1 VVTAIVPITQPAK
14 PYYRSRP
21 AKYDQP
27 PTIYND
33 PDLTPQVPGVTDQD
47 SISDW
52 DLPFTL
58 ERDVPTEDDVYWKE
72 HRLTPKAFLP
82 LAAGQQLFGSRFG
95 KTTGLRI
102 AVDAADDE
110 QQLRALV
117 QSSLDGKLDDLGWSL
132 HRIKQQQLS
141 ASKGTTPF
149 DALFLSLS
157 FFVIFAA
164 IMLIAMLFRLGLVE
178 RLRQFGTL
186 LAVGWTPKRLMKL
199 TLGEGLFVAAFGVL
213 LGLAGG
219 ILYAKTVLWGLRTLW
234 VGAVTVPFLEFHWT
248 LRSLVI
254 GGLVGFLVAA
264 LTLWISLRSLTKVN
278 ARTLLTGRDTDQQAT
293 LTRESKGNAN
303 RLPKGALIL
312 AVLSLV
318 VAVAGAIKGGQAA
331 AGGFVGGGMLLL
343 VAILIFVYARLSQPR
358 RIEAGGDAVAG
369 FSTGLLAS
377 RNASRHPL
385 RSTLTVGLMATAAFL
400 IIAITA
406 FRLQPSDR
414 GTGGF
419 GLIARSA
426 QPLFR
431 DLGDSDMQTDTF
443 GPQASLIADANI
455 AALRLKAGQDA
466 SCNNLYQASRPTVL
480 GVPASFNPPIGFDWA
495 ATEELGDGEDAWDL
509 LEKSAA
515 GTEEDPI
522 PVILDQNTAMWSLQM
537 YGGVGPKAVRS
548 FEYQDGK
555 PIYFRVVGLLLNSI
569 LQGRLLIGEDNF
581 QSAFPDISGYQFFMI
596 GCNQD
601 DEQAIASA
609 MENRLGDIGMDAS
622 NAKAELAGMLAVQ
635 NTYLSTFQSLGALGL
650 LLGTIG
656 LAVSQLRSVYERR
669 QELAIMRAIG
679 FTRRRLAGIV
689 MSETAALLLMGI
701 GCGAAC
707 AVLAVLPYAWL
718 NNIRPPV
725 LEPLLIVL
733 GIIVFGLIAGIIAA
747 KRVLSMPLIESM
759 RAE

>member
-1 VVTAIVPITQPAK
+1 
-14 PYYRSRP
+14 
-21 AKYDQP
+21 
-27 PTIYND
+27 
-33 PDLTPQVPGVTDQD
+33 
-47 SISDW
+47 
-52 DLPFTL
+52 L

-82 LAAGQQLFGSRFG
+82 LEAGRRLFGSRFG

-102 AVDAADDE
+102 AVDAAGDE
-110 QQLRALV
+110 QQLQKLV
-117 QSSLDGKLDDLGWSL
+117 RSSLDGKLDDLGWSL
-132 HRIKQQQLS
+132 HRIKQQQLA

-164 IMLIAMLFRLGLVE
+164 IMLIAMLFRLGLIE

-186 LAVGWTPKRLMKL
+186 LAVGWTPNRLMKL
-199 TLGEGLFVAAFGVL
+199 TLGEGMLVATAGVL
-213 LGLAGG
+213 LGLVGG
-219 ILYAKTVLWGLRTLW
+219 VVYAKTVLWGLRTLW
-234 VGAVTVPFLEFHWT
+234 VGAVTVPFLDFHWT
-248 LRSLVI
+248 IGSLVL
-254 GGLVGFLVAA
+254 GGLVGFIVAA
-264 LTLWISLRSLTKVN
+264 LTLWMTLRSLTRIN
-278 ARTLLTGRDTDQQAT
+278 ARTLLTGRDTDQQT
-293 LTRESKGNAN
+293 KLTPKSKEMTN
-303 RLPKGALIL
+303 RLPKAALIL
-312 AVLSLV
+312 ALLSLV
-318 VAVAGAIKGGQAA
+318 IAVAGAIKGGQAA

-343 VAILIFVYARLSQPR
+343 VAILLYVYSRLRWPR
-358 RIEAGGDAVAG
+358 RIEARNQAAAA
-369 FSTGLLAS
+369 FSTRLLAS

-431 DLGDSDMQTDTF
+431 DLTDSDMQTDTF
-443 GPQASLIADANI
+443 GPQASLIASANI
-455 AALRLKAGQDA
+455 ASFRLRAGQDA

-480 GVPASFNPPIGFDWA
+480 GVPASFRPPVGFDWA
-495 ATEELGDGEDAWDL
+495 VTEDLGDAENAWRL
-509 LEKSAA
+509 LEKPAA

-548 FEYQDGK
+548 FEYQEGK

-596 GCNQD
+596 GCEQD
-601 DEQAIASA
+601 DQQAIASA
-609 MENRLGDIGMDAS
+609 LENRLGDVGMDAA

-689 MSETAALLLMGI
+689 ISETAALLLLGI
-701 GCGAAC
+701 GCGAVC

-725 LEPLLIVL
+725 VEPLLIVL
-733 GIIVFGLIAGIIAA
+733 GIIVFGLTAGIIAA
-747 KRVLSMPLIESM
+747 KRVLSMPLVESM